1 MKRADFILTG
11 MILIMAGVLF
21 LISSAKTITGGAEL
35 VITVDGEEFGRYDLR
50 GDAEIKI
57 GDHAV
62 CRIRNERVS
71 MTEADCPDK
80 LCVHSAEIGREGG
93 AIVCLPNKIILKIEG
108 TGQTAPDA
116 IAG

>member
-1 MKRADFILTG
+1 MKRADFVLAGAILLLAG
-11 MILIMAGVLF
+11 ILLYVNTTKSIAGR
-21 LISSAKTITGGAEL
+21 AEL
-35 VITVDGEEFGRYDLR
+35 VITLDGEEFGRYDLSL
-50 GDAEIKI
+50 DAEIRI

-93 AIVCLPNKIILKIEG
+93 AIVCLPNKIVLKIEG
-108 TGQTAPDA
+108 SDQTAPDT
-116 IAG
+116 IAS